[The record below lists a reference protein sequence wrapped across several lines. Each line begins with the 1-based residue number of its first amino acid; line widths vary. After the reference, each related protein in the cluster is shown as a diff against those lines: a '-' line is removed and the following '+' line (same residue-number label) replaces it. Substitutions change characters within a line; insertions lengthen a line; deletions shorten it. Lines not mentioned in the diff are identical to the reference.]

1 MSAMLREFCRLYVQ
15 DFDVVF
21 EHDTDPIDLFCQQ
34 HSRKAQEQLLDD
46 LRGFCADVLAGRRSL
61 GDLVDLGLEYMP
73 GDEQHP
79 ETWLP
84 QLVKYLEARIAAPK

>member
-1 MSAMLREFCRLYVQ
+1 MSAMLREFCMLYVQ

-21 EHDTDPIDLFCQQ
+21 VRDTDPIDLFCQQ
-34 HSRKAQEQLLDD
+34 HSKRAQEELLDE
-46 LRGFCADVLAGRRSL
+46 LRSFCGDVLAGRKSVL
-61 GDLVDLGLEYMP
+61 DLVKMGLEYMP

-84 QLVKYLEARIAAPK
+84 QLVNYLEERIAAPR

>member
-1 MSAMLREFCRLYVQ
+1 MLREFWRLYVQ

-21 EHDTDPIDLFCQQ
+21 ERNTDPIDLFCQQ
-34 HSRKAQEQLLDD
+34 HSRQAQEELLDE
-46 LRGFCADVLAGRRSL
+46 LRGFCAEVLAGRRSVA
-61 GDLVDLGLEYMP
+61 DLVNLGLEYMP

-84 QLVKYLEARIAAPK
+84 QLVKYLEERIVAPN